1 MITVPLCEV
10 GSPKYRLIMID
21 FGNDRINIDCQE
33 YMNWIVAN
41 GVRGHIYNDLEARF
55 ENEIDAVA
63 FKLKF
68 GL

>member
-21 FGNDRINIDCQE
+21 CNNDRIGIDCHE
-33 YMNWIVAN
+33 YMNWIVIN
-41 GVRGHIYNDLEARF
+41 GVHGHIYNDLEARF

>member
-21 FGNDRINIDCQE
+21 SGNDRIGIDCHE
-33 YMNWIVAN
+33 YIRWIVEN
-41 GVRGHIYNDLEARF
+41 GVRGHIYNDLEAKF

-63 FKLKF
+63 FKLRF